1 MTQAEFMRW
10 AKDTVREYTEEHT
23 GVTDK
28 AQLDDIEVF
37 IVWYCKTLQNHK
49 ALLGSSQVSGAYFEF
64 TYNGDKDEAY
74 LDAYHK
80 VENRVVKHE

>member
-1 MTQAEFMRW
+1 MTQAEFMEW

-49 ALLGSSQVSGAYFEF
+49 AILISCLRDGMIYEF

-74 LDAYHK
+74 LDAYRK
-80 VENRVVKHE
+80 ITNEVKKHE